1 MKTTKAEEL
10 ELTISRFLKIGVLL
24 SAAVMLIGLL
34 MFLIT
39 GNSGYAGDIYPTNP
53 LLILAGVAALKPY
66 AIIMTG
72 LFILILTPVV
82 RVGVS
87 IIVFLKEKDYT
98 YVAISG
104 LVFIILIISFLI
116 GKAE

>member
-1 MKTTKAEEL
+1 MKTTKSKDL
-10 ELTISRFLKIGVLL
+10 ELVISRFLQAGVLV
-24 SAAVMLIGLL
+24 SGAVMLIGLL
-34 MFLIT
+34 MYLIT

-53 LLILAGVAALKPY
+53 LLILSDAVSLKPY

-72 LFILILTPVV
+72 LFILILTPVI

-87 IIVFLKEKDYT
+87 IIAFLKEKDYT
-98 YVAISG
+98 YVAISA
-104 LVFIILIISFLI
+104 LVFVILIVSFLI